1 MSLSLVKSQVPHKEI
16 TFKEV
21 EGTDLK
27 LHIFGPKGEKEDQHK
42 AAIIF
47 FFGGGWV
54 GGTPKQFY
62 PHCEHLSKKGMLAIS
77 AEYRTEKSHRTTP
90 FQCVEDGKSAVR
102 WISCLLY
109 TSPSPRDRG

>member
-1 MSLSLVKSQVPHKEI
+1 MRLSLNFIVICNFLLSSSLVKSQVQHKEI
-16 TFKEV
+16 TFKKV

-27 LHIFGPKGEKEDQHK
+27 LHIFGPEGEGEKENQNK

-54 GGTPKQFY
+54 GGTPEQFY

-77 AEYRTEKSHRTTP
+77 AEYRTENSHGTTP
-90 FQCVEDGKSAVR
+90 FQCVEDGKS
-102 WISCLLY
+102 
-109 TSPSPRDRG
+109 P

>member
-1 MSLSLVKSQVPHKEI
+1 MRSSLNFIVICNFLLSLSLVKSQVPHKEI

-27 LHIFGPKGEKEDQHK
+27 LHIFEPKGEKEDQHK

-77 AEYRTEKSHRTTP
+77 AEYRTEKAT
-90 FQCVEDGKSAVR
+90 E
-102 WISCLLY
+102 LLLFNV
-109 TSPSPRDRG
+109 